1 MRQRARERIQENT
14 AMRERLEEGSSIL
27 ERRKAILKRYGFTL
41 TAIALVLG
49 TTIGVMVSELSKGL
63 NSVANWCGKWTQRSR
78 EKVSLPAT
86 RSPWLYC
93 EFRVPQGGREC
104 EVPRQK
110 CVIALCSCCVPDR
123 TSQGST
129 MTANSMGDRKDC

>member
-14 AMRERLEEGSSIL
+14 ARRERLQEGPSL
-27 ERRKAILKRYGFTL
+27 RERRKAILKRYGFTL
-41 TAIALVLG
+41 TAIVLMLG

-78 EKVSLPAT
+78 KKVSLPAT

-93 EFRVPQGGREC
+93 ELRVPHGGRGC
-104 EVPRQK
+104 EIPWQK

-129 MTANSMGDRKDC
+129 MTANSIGDRKDC